1 MKNLLFQVKTLD
13 IDQKK
18 VLFLF
23 NFFLKYLIF
32 CTIEFEILVSLSKGF
47 QKNLL
52 VFQKKIVKCRVLV
65 NPTMPYDIYIMC
77 SYACLD

>member
-52 VFQKKIVKCRVLV
+52 VFQKKNCE
-65 NPTMPYDIYIMC
+65 MPGFSEPY
-77 SYACLD
+77 YALWHLHNV